1 VCGALALIGTP
12 TIDFAARD
20 GQAPAIIDCVF
31 PYIAIG
37 ALCVAN
43 VLLMCC
49 KMECVFPCI
58 VIGLSSSLSPSLP
71 LSLPLSL
78 SVPSPRLL

>member
-1 VCGALALIGTP
+1 MCGALALIGTP

-20 GQAPAIIDCVF
+20 GTAPAIIDCVF

-49 KMECVFPCI
+49 
-58 VIGLSSSLSPSLP
+58 
-71 LSLPLSL
+71 
-78 SVPSPRLL
+78 